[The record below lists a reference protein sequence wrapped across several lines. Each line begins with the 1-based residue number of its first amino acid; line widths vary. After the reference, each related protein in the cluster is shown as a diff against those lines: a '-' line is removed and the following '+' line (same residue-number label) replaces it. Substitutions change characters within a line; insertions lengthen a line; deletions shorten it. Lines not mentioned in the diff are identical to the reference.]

1 MSSLVLPVR
10 AIQRTF
16 AKAVPA
22 KLPTRNTSSRLA
34 QAPGTPCA
42 YLTRVM
48 AMERTLILCK
58 PDAVARGLVGE
69 IISRFERRGYVIAAM
84 KQMKMDAER
93 ARRHYGEHEGKPF
106 FQGLVDFITS
116 GPLVAMAIEGEDAI
130 AGCRQIMGATNP
142 LNAAPG
148 SVRADF
154 ASTIGRNLVHGSDS
168 AESAKRELEI
178 FFEENEYVSR
188 SNDLAHWI
196 NEK

>member
-1 MSSLVLPVR
+1 
-10 AIQRTF
+10 
-16 AKAVPA
+16 
-22 KLPTRNTSSRLA
+22 
-34 QAPGTPCA
+34 
-42 YLTRVM
+42 
-48 AMERTLILCK
+48 MERTLILCK

-69 IISRFERRGYVIAAM
+69 IVARFERRGYVIAAM
-84 KQMKMDAER
+84 KQMQMDVER
-93 ARRHYGEHEGKPF
+93 ARRHYAEHEGRPF

-168 AESAKRELEI
+168 ADSAKRELDI
-178 FFEENEYVSR
+178 FFAQNEYVNR
-188 SNDLAHWI
+188 VHDMARWI
-196 NEK
+196 VEK